1 METKTHEYSKFT
13 TKDLEKAINELC
25 KIDLP
30 RKYTLSFGKYKIIA
44 NTFDEALA
52 GWLKIY
58 KEKYRDVI

>member
-1 METKTHEYSKFT
+1 MEIQTHEYSKFT
-13 TKDLEKAINELC
+13 AKDLEKVINELC

-52 GWLKIY
+52 G
-58 KEKYRDVI
+58 